1 MGPGPFATLTNV
13 QLPPQ
18 VSPPAFEVSG
28 LSPTQVDG
36 ARVVAVA
43 VLDDD
48 GPTLGP
54 GADELAQR
62 HGIDLDAILDR
73 DDLSAKPGALLAL
86 PVTGAEC
93 DTILFVGVGDG
104 APGSCRTAGATLAR
118 RARGC
123 DVVASA
129 VSAVGDDECT
139 IAFIEGVVLA
149 SFRFGFREPT
159 GTERPVTRVVLA
171 LCSAGE
177 DVLVRARALA
187 AAGWRSRLLATVPS
201 NIKNPGWMAEQATE
215 IGERAGLA
223 VQVWDNE
230 RLVREGF
237 GGVVAVGSAS
247 ATPPCVVR
255 LDHRP
260 RGSRRAPHVVLV
272 GKGIT
277 FDSGGLNIKPGDS
290 MRTMKRDMTGSAV
303 VLAAMVALAEL
314 GCPLRVTGLL
324 CLAENAVGAAAM
336 RPGDVLTQ
344 YGGRTTEVVNT
355 DAEGRLVLADGL
367 AYATA
372 NLDPDVVVDV
382 ATLTGAVKVALG
394 LQTGG
399 MYANRDALAGA
410 LLRAGES
417 AGEPLWRLPLT
428 AEYES
433 ELASTIADAI
443 NAPLE
448 AQSISAA
455 LFLQHFVGN
464 LPWAHLDL
472 SSVGDSTDRGEWTAG
487 PTGFG
492 ARLLVRWLTS
502 TEPLEGIR

>member
-1 MGPGPFATLTNV
+1 MWAI
-13 QLPPQ
+13 
-18 VSPPAFEVSG
+18 
-28 LSPTQVDG
+28 
-36 ARVVAVA
+36 A

-48 GPTLGP
+48 GPVLGP
-54 GADELAQR
+54 GADDLAAS
-62 HGIDLDAILDR
+62 GVDLGMVLDR
-73 DDLSAKPGALLAL
+73 DDLCADAGAVSSL
-86 PVTGAEC
+86 PMAGRA
-93 DTILFVGVGDG
+93 DTVLFVGVGDG
-104 APGSCRTAGATLAR
+104 SPAACRAAGAALAR
-118 RARGC
+118 RVRGR
-123 DVVASA
+123 DLVASA
-129 VSAVGDDECT
+129 VAAVGGDECVT
-139 IAFIEGVVLA
+139 AFVEGVVLA
-149 SFRFGFREPT
+149 SFRFGFREPADAD
-159 GTERPVTRVVLA
+159 RPVARVVLA
-171 LCSAGE
+171 ACSADE
-177 DVLVRARALA
+177 EVLSRASVLA
-187 AAGWRSRLLATVPS
+187 AAGWRSRMWATVPS
-201 NIKNPGWMAEQATE
+201 NIKNPAWMAEQATE
-215 IGERAGLA
+215 VGERAGLA
-223 VQVWDNE
+223 VQVWDND
-230 RLVREGF
+230 RLVRDGF

-255 LDHRP
+255 VDHRP

-290 MRTMKRDMTGSAV
+290 MRTMKRDMTGAAV
-303 VLAAMVALAEL
+303 VLSAMVALAEL

-324 CLAENAVGAAAM
+324 CLAENAIGGAAM

-367 AYATA
+367 AYAVA

-399 MYANRDALAGA
+399 MYANRDALAEA
-410 LLRAGES
+410 LLVAGES

-428 AEYES
+428 PEYES

-455 LFLQHFVGN
+455 LFLQHFVGDV
-464 LPWAHLDL
+464 PWAHLDL

-492 ARLLVRWLTS
+492 VRLLVRWLTS
-502 TEPLEGIR
+502 AQPLEGIR

>member
-1 MGPGPFATLTNV
+1 
-13 QLPPQ
+13 
-18 VSPPAFEVSG
+18 
-28 LSPTQVDG
+28 
-36 ARVVAVA
+36 
-43 VLDDD
+43 
-48 GPTLGP
+48 
-54 GADELAQR
+54 
-62 HGIDLDAILDR
+62 
-73 DDLSAKPGALLAL
+73 
-86 PVTGAEC
+86 
-93 DTILFVGVGDG
+93 
-104 APGSCRTAGATLAR
+104 
-118 RARGC
+118 
-123 DVVASA
+123 
-129 VSAVGDDECT
+129 
-139 IAFIEGVVLA
+139 
-149 SFRFGFREPT
+149 
-159 GTERPVTRVVLA
+159 
-171 LCSAGE
+171 
-177 DVLVRARALA
+177 
-187 AAGWRSRLLATVPS
+187 
-201 NIKNPGWMAEQATE
+201 
-215 IGERAGLA
+215 
-223 VQVWDNE
+223 
-230 RLVREGF
+230 
-237 GGVVAVGSAS
+237 
-247 ATPPCVVR
+247 
-255 LDHRP
+255 
-260 RGSRRAPHVVLV
+260 VVLV

-324 CLAENAVGAAAM
+324 CLAENAVGGAAM

-367 AYATA
+367 AYAVA